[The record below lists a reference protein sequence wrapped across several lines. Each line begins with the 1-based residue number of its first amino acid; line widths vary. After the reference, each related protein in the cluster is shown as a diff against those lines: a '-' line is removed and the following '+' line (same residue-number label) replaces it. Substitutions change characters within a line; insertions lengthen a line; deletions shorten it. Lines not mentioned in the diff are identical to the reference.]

1 MLVKEFVTRPF
12 AIFASTILLALVSL
26 AFSVPSIV
34 AQQPVVVELFTSE
47 GCSSCPPADA
57 MLTKLSHQRNTSIAN
72 LILLEEHVEYW
83 NDGGWHDRFSGPTYT
98 QRQYDYVKDLHL
110 ETAYTPQIVIDGHL
124 QASGNNPAQVQ
135 QLLLQAAKS
144 AKPAGVTLHLAA
156 RDKLE
161 VTIDNPSRAK
171 MEVLFAVTEDDLTT
185 DVRGGENGGRTLAHS
200 AVVRELHK
208 VGSTSDDKF
217 DKVINLPDKSDWKK
231 PDLRAIVLVQNPHSG
246 EILGAAQIPYSAAVP
261 AATGR

>member
-1 MLVKEFVTRPF
+1 VTRRF
-12 AIFASTILLALVSL
+12 LMSVVASVMATACLGL
-26 AFSVPSIV
+26 SVPNSM

-57 MLTKLSHQRNTSIAN
+57 MLTKLSHQRNTNIAN

-83 NDGGWHDRFSGPTYT
+83 NDGRWHDRFSGPTYT
-98 QRQYDYVKDLHL
+98 QRQYDYVKDLQL
-110 ETAYTPQIVIDGHL
+110 KTAYTPQIVIDGRL

-135 QLLLQAAKS
+135 QFLLQAAKS
-144 AKPAGVTLHLAA
+144 PKPTPVTLHLTSP
-156 RDKLE
+156 DKLE
-161 VTIDNPSRAK
+161 VTVDNPSRAR

-185 DVRGGENGGRTLAHS
+185 NVRGGENGGRTLTHS

-231 PDLRAIVLVQNPHSG
+231 PDLRAIVLVQNPSSG
-246 EILGAAQIPYSAAVP
+246 EILGAAQIPYSAAASV
-261 AATGR
+261 AGGR

>member
-1 MLVKEFVTRPF
+1 MRSRSIALGLFVV
-12 AIFASTILLALVSL
+12 AVLCSASSM
-26 AFSVPSIV
+26 

-57 MLTKLSHQRNTSIAN
+57 MLRKLSHQRNTSIAN

-110 ETAYTPQIVIDGHL
+110 KTAYTPQIVIDGHL
-124 QASGNNPAQVQ
+124 QASGNSPSQVEQ
-135 QLLLQAAKS
+135 FLLEAAK
-144 AKPAGVTLHLAA
+144 ATKPATVSLHLASPE
-156 RDKLE
+156 KLQ
-161 VTIDNPSRAK
+161 VTIDNPSKTK
-171 MEVLFAVTEDDLTT
+171 MEVLLAVTEDDLAT
-185 DVRGGENGGRTLAHS
+185 DVRGGENGGRTLTHS

-217 DKVINLPDKSDWKK
+217 DKVINLPRKPDWKK
-231 PDLRAIVLVQNPHSG
+231 GDLRAIVLVQNPSSG
-246 EILGAAQIPYSAAVP
+246 EILGAAQVPYSTAVP
-261 AATGR
+261 GSGGR

>member
-1 MLVKEFVTRPF
+1 MVFTRRINTLIPACLVAVACF
-12 AIFASTILLALVSL
+12 AFGVSS
-26 AFSVPSIV
+26 AV

-98 QRQYDYVKDLHL
+98 QRQYDYVKDLRL
-110 ETAYTPQIVIDGHL
+110 ATAYTPQIVIDGHL

-135 QLLLQAAKS
+135 EFLLQAAK
-144 AKPAGVTLHLAA
+144 APKPATVTLHIASA
-156 RDKLE
+156 EKLQ

-185 DVRGGENGGRTLAHS
+185 NVRGGENGGRTLTHS
-200 AVVRELHK
+200 AVVRELRR
-208 VGSTSDDKF
+208 VGTTSDDKF

-231 PDLRAIVLVQNPHSG
+231 AGLRAIVLVQNPSSG
-246 EILGAAQIPYSAAVP
+246 EILGAAQLPYSTSAAT
-261 AATGR
+261 ATGR

>member
-1 MLVKEFVTRPF
+1 MLVRLMPQRSIAASIALF
-12 AIFASTILLALVSL
+12 ALMVLCTASS
-26 AFSVPSIV
+26 P

-57 MLTKLSHQRNTSIAN
+57 MLTKLSHQRNSNIAN

-110 ETAYTPQIVIDGHL
+110 ATAYTPQIVIDGHL

-135 QLLLQAAKS
+135 QFLLQAAKAS
-144 AKPAGVTLHLAA
+144 KPATVTLHLAA
-156 RDKLE
+156 PDKLQ
-161 VTIDNPSRAK
+161 VTVDNPSRTK

-185 DVRGGENGGRTLAHS
+185 KVGAGENGGKTLTHS
-200 AVVRELHK
+200 AVVREFHK

-217 DKVINLPDKSDWKK
+217 EKVINLPDKSDWKK
-231 PDLRAIVLVQNPHSG
+231 PDLRAIVLAQNPSSG
-246 EILGAAQIPYSAAVP
+246 EVLGAAQLSYAAPVP
-261 AATGR
+261 ATGGR

>member
-1 MLVKEFVTRPF
+1 MLNRSVAVSIVLFALTVLCAVF
-12 AIFASTILLALVSL
+12 AI
-26 AFSVPSIV
+26 

-57 MLTKLSHQRNTSIAN
+57 MLTKLSHQRNTNIAN

-110 ETAYTPQIVIDGHL
+110 ATAYTPQIVIDGHL

-135 QLLLQAAKS
+135 QFLLQAAKAS
-144 AKPAGVTLHLAA
+144 KPATVTLHFAA
-156 RDKLE
+156 PDKLQ
-161 VTIDNPSRAK
+161 VTVDNPSRAR
-171 MEVLFAVTEDDLTT
+171 MEILVAVTEDDLTT
-185 DVRGGENGGRTLAHS
+185 KVGAGENGGKTLMHS

-208 VGSTSDDKF
+208 VGSTSDDRF
-217 DKVINLPDKSDWKK
+217 DKVIKLPDKSDWKK
-231 PDLRAIVLVQNPHSG
+231 PDLRAIVLVQNPSSG
-246 EILGAAQIPYSAAVP
+246 EVLGAAQLPYAAPVP
-261 AATGR
+261 TTGGR

>member
-1 MLVKEFVTRPF
+1 MVMGVAFTRAFTTFISACLV
-12 AIFASTILLALVSL
+12 ACL
-26 AFSVPSIV
+26 AFSASSAE

-57 MLTKLSHQRNTSIAN
+57 MLVKLSHQRNTSIAN

-98 QRQYDYVKDLHL
+98 ERQYDYVKDLHL
-110 ETAYTPQIVIDGHL
+110 KTAFTPQIVIDGHF
-124 QASGNNPAQVQ
+124 QTSGNNPAEVQ
-135 QLLLQAAKS
+135 QFLLQAAK
-144 AKPAGVTLHLAA
+144 APKPAAVTLRLTSP
-156 RDKLE
+156 DKLE

-185 DVRGGENGGRTLAHS
+185 KVSAGENGGRTLTHS
-200 AVVRELHK
+200 AVVRELHR
-208 VGSTSDDKF
+208 VASTSDDKF

-231 PDLRAIVLVQNPHSG
+231 PDLRAIVLVENPSSG
-246 EILGAAQIPYSAAVP
+246 EILGAAQIPYSAP
-261 AATGR
+261 APATGGR